1 MKSAIPLLLAC
12 TALLSGSSLA
22 ASTQP
27 ADPEGTA
34 FFETSIRP
42 LLLERCIECH
52 GEKKQK
58 GGLRLDSKAAWEK
71 GGDSGTSLHPGDSEN
86 SLLIKAVRYTEK
98 ELQMPP
104 KQQLSP
110 QEVALLEKWVQMGAP
125 DPRSGTLAGPPTPGS
140 EAVTKHWAFQPLG
153 PPPPPPP
160 QPPPPSHNGQPNP
173 THPVDAFVG
182 ARLTTNGLAPNPAAD
197 ARTLLRRV
205 TLDLTGLPPTPKE
218 TQAFL
223 QDTAPEA
230 FERLVERLLASNA
243 YGERWGRH
251 WLDVARYADT
261 AGDGADYPV
270 REAGKYRDWVI
281 QSFNSDQ
288 PYDQFLREQLA
299 GDILAKNAPP
309 EELAKLV
316 TATGFLAVG
325 KRYGYKPSPDFQ
337 HLDFADAIDSVGR
350 SLLGLSLGCARCHDH
365 KFDPVSV
372 ADYYGMYGIFQST
385 QWAFPGGE
393 EQKRPSQFPALVA
406 APEAARLDALKA
418 AQLAGLE
425 EKLSQTKAERARAE
439 GVVFGGGVGLGFEG
453 QPTGKPPGPPWLSGG
468 PNLILAEAQSPF
480 AHVHPPGKQG
490 VRIGSSLPNDGVRYV
505 FSKPLRATP
514 GKLLEFTVDFRT
526 APNDSNSGS
535 YRFYLGRGV
544 VQSLAVEVSV
554 SASEVAV
561 RNGTQWEVVRRIPP
575 GQWNTLRLTLDP
587 AGKTYSGIVGTPGDL
602 STFTGKALAAG
613 WDGVADTFI
622 CDGHGHLKGGV
633 PARDLDNL
641 GLQEAPFGAPGTGP
655 VTAPEQPADLAGL
668 LKKLDADL
676 AAITKDRDALAAD
689 TPYPV
694 AYGVSEG
701 KPTNARVH
709 HRGEPE
715 KLREEVPRKFLAV
728 LGGDALRDPA
738 AGSGRLDLADW
749 ITRPS
754 NPLTARVFVNRV
766 WQWHF
771 GQGLVP
777 TSSDFGLR
785 GEPPSHPELLD
796 WLTSEFMASGW
807 SLKKLHRLVLHS
819 AAYQR
824 SSGDNPDNL
833 AKDPSN
839 QWLWRYSR
847 RALDAESIRDGMLFV
862 SGLLDRS
869 VPAVHPFP
877 PVQTWAYTIHRPF
890 HEVYDSKH
898 RSVYLMLQRNRRHP
912 FLALFDAA
920 DPNASVAQ
928 RLPTTTPTQSLYLLN
943 SPFVLEQARAFA
955 KRLLAAPGDDPER
968 IRLAFEAAHTRVPSA
983 AETADLL
990 AFLSAYNQR
999 LAALPQPPAEL
1010 QLTAWSGLAR
1020 VLLTGNAFLY
1030 ID

>member
-1 MKSAIPLLLAC
+1 MNRTFPLLLAC
-12 TALLSGSSLA
+12 TALWNGSGLA
-22 ASTQP
+22 AATQ
-27 ADPEGTA
+27 APEPEATA

-52 GEKKQK
+52 GDKKQK
-58 GGLRLDSKAAWEK
+58 GGLRLDSKAAWVK
-71 GGDSGTSLHPGDSEN
+71 GGDSGTSLHPGDPEK
-86 SLLIKAVRYTEK
+86 SLLIKAVRYTDK

-104 KQQLSP
+104 KHQLP
-110 QEVALLEKWVQMGAP
+110 PREVALLEKWVLMGAP
-125 DPRSGTLAGPPTPGS
+125 DPRSGTLTAPPTPGS
-140 EAVTKHWAFQPLG
+140 EAVAKHWAFQPVTR
-153 PPPPPPP
+153 PPV
-160 QPPPPSHNGQPNP
+160 PSGDG
-173 THPVDAFVG
+173 HPVDAFVG
-182 ARLTTNGLAPNPAAD
+182 TRLKTNGLVPNAAAD

-205 TLDLTGLPPTPKE
+205 TLDLTGLPPTPEE
-218 TQAFL
+218 THAYL
-223 QDTAPEA
+223 QDTAPGA
-230 FERLVERLLASNA
+230 FERLIERLLASNA

-288 PYDQFLREQLA
+288 PYNQFLREQLA
-299 GDILAKNAPP
+299 GDILAKTAPP
-309 EELAKLV
+309 EQLAKLV

-372 ADYYGMYGIFQST
+372 ADYYGLYGIFQST

-393 EQKRPSQFPALVA
+393 EQKRPSQFPALVP
-406 APEAARLDALKA
+406 APEAARLDVLKA
-418 AQLAGLE
+418 SQLAGLE
-425 EKLSQTKAERARAE
+425 ARLSQARAERARAE
-439 GVVFGGGVGLGFEG
+439 GQAFGGGIGLGFEG
-453 QPTGKPPGPPWLSGG
+453 QPAGKPPGTPWLSAG
-468 PNLILAEAQSPF
+468 PNLVSPEAQSPF

-490 VRIGSSLPNDGVRYV
+490 VRIGSSVPNDGVRYV

-514 GKLLEFTVDFRT
+514 GKLLEFTIDFRT
-526 APNDSNSGS
+526 APNDSNTGS

-554 SASEVAV
+554 SATEVAL
-561 RNGTQWEVVRRIPP
+561 RNGTQWEVVRRILP

-587 AGKTYSGIVGTPGDL
+587 AGKTYSGIVGPSGGL
-602 STFTGKALAAG
+602 STFTGKALAPG

-622 CDGHGHLKGGV
+622 CDGNGHVKGSV

-641 GLQEAPFGAPGTGP
+641 GLQEDPFGAPGTGP
-655 VTAPEQPADLAGL
+655 VTAQEQPADLAGL

-676 AAITKDRDALAAD
+676 ATITKERDALAAD

-701 KPTNARVH
+701 KPANARVH

-715 KLREEVPRKFLAV
+715 KLREEVPRKFLTV

-738 AGSGRLDLADW
+738 EGSGRLDLADW

-796 WLTSEFMASGW
+796 WLTSEFMNSGW

-824 SSGDNPDNL
+824 SSGDNSDNL

-839 QWLWRYSR
+839 QWLWRFSR
-847 RALDAESIRDGMLFV
+847 RVLDAESIRDGMLFV
-862 SGLLDRS
+862 SGLLNRS
-869 VPAVHPFP
+869 VPAAHPFP

-955 KRLLAAPGDDPER
+955 KRLLSASGDDADR
-968 IRLAFEAAHTRVPSA
+968 IRLAIEAAHTQAPSA

-990 AFLSAYNQR
+990 AFLSSYNQK
-999 LAALPQPPAEL
+999 LAALPQPPGEREL
-1010 QLTAWSGLAR
+1010 TSWAGLAR